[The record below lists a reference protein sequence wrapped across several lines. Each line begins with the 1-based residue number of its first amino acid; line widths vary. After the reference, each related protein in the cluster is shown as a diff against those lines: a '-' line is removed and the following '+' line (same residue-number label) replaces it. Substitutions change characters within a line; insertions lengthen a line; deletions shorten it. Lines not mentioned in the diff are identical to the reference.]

1 MNSKSNFNQALWLAI
16 SYTCSMLVG
25 ILSSVVL
32 SRYFDKVQYGTYKQ
46 IIFIY
51 NLLLTVFQA
60 GLPAVFTFFLP
71 RHSKEEG
78 KFIVKKVQR
87 LLFLLGLVFSLTL
100 FFGADLIARLM
111 NNPELSVGLKIFSV
125 FPLFTLPTFGVEGI
139 YTVNKNTRFVALY
152 NIITRLIMLA
162 CIVLPV
168 VFIKNDYKVAL
179 VGWGIASFVAFIIA
193 IIAKNRVYSDVE
205 AKELEG
211 LTKAIFEYSLPIMI
225 SALVMM
231 AFKFADQF
239 FISRYFGTEA
249 FAEYS
254 NGHMTLPFAVMFISP
269 VRAILTPIFS
279 KAGKDGNY
287 DNAVKTLYNGMNQI
301 AILMVPLII
310 FAFCF
315 AKDIMVFL
323 YSSAYENSFYYF
335 RIVLVFNF
343 LEMFVFSGILSAI
356 GKTKVNMVITIVC
369 TAILWALDFT
379 LLWCFSIS
387 PYVIA
392 ATFVLMNSLAHY
404 IIPGIYLKK
413 KEKINV
419 VNKEIIVRIVK
430 ITTHCIVIGCLTLLL
445 TDRLINIDI
454 LFWRLVL
461 AVVVFYV
468 LLIGTSRIIKVNYL
482 NALLR
487 FIKKK

>member
-139 YTVNKNTRFVALY
+139 YTVNKNTRFVAFY
-152 NIITRLIMLA
+152 NITTRLVMLA

-168 VFIKNDYKVAL
+168 VFVKNDYKVAL
-179 VGWGIASFVAFIIA
+179 IGWGIASFVAFIIA
-193 IIAKNRVYSDVE
+193 IIAKNKVYSDVD

-211 LTKAIFEYSLPIMI
+211 LTKAIFDYSLPIMI

-231 AFKFADQF
+231 VFKFADQF

-249 FAEYS
+249 FAEFS
-254 NGHMTLPFAVMFISP
+254 NGNMTLPFAVMFIAP

-279 KAGKDGNY
+279 KASKEGIFDTAMN
-287 DNAVKTLYNGMNQI
+287 TLYSSMNQI
-301 AILMVPLII
+301 AILMVPLIV

-315 AKDIMVFL
+315 AKEIMVFL
-323 YSSAYENSFYYF
+323 YSGIYENSFIYF
-335 RIVLVFNF
+335 RIMLVFNF

-356 GKTKVNMVITIVC
+356 GKTKINMIYTVIC
-369 TAILWALDFT
+369 AA
-379 LLWCFSIS
+379 LLWVVDVVLLKFFSAS
-387 PYVIA
+387 PYAIA
-392 ATFVLMNSLAHY
+392 AAFVIMNGMAQY
-404 IIPGIYLKK
+404 ILPGLYLKRK
-413 KEKINV
+413 DKILV
-419 VNKEIIVRIVK
+419 VNKSTLLCILKVTIHCIIIGVVAVFFAQHMLHKTPLFWKLVVAFVLFYGLLIVSARIVK
-430 ITTHCIVIGCLTLLL
+430 I
-445 TDRLINIDI
+445 
-454 LFWRLVL
+454 
-461 AVVVFYV
+461 
-468 LLIGTSRIIKVNYL
+468 NYL
-482 NALLR
+482 EAVLK